1 MKKTLLILSSILT
14 FGWAQAQ
21 ILVTEN
27 FDVFPAAW
35 TKLNVS
41 APVGANAWAAGA
53 AANIANIAA
62 GAGAYNGTAATSY
75 AYVNFNSTTGTG
87 VISNWLITTP
97 ISLMNGDVIS
107 FYAVKGLSGGAD
119 VYPDNLQLRISTTG
133 AASVMPVGATGLG
146 DFTTLAVDINP
157 TLSATGFASTWTQYT
172 YTVTG
177 LPTATSCRVAFRY
190 TVPTSAGPT
199 GLNSDQIGVDQY
211 TVTRPTASTEDFFS
225 SNFSMY
231 PNPATSVLNI
241 STKNG
246 IALENVQILDING
259 RVVNQTNTTASETT
273 QINVSNLNSGV
284 YFVKI
289 QSELGVGTSKF
300 IKN

>member
-1 MKKTLLILSSILT
+1 MKKILLFISFLT
-14 FGWAQAQ
+14 AFGSVKAQN
-21 ILVTEN
+21 LVTEN

-35 TKLNVS
+35 TKLNLS
-41 APVGANAWAAGA
+41 SPAGTNAWANGA
-53 AANIANIAA
+53 AANIANIAG

-107 FYAVKGLSGGAD
+107 FYAVKGLSGGAT
-119 VYPDNLQLRISTTG
+119 VYPDALQMRISTLG
-133 AASVMPVGATGLG
+133 AASALPTGTTGVG

-157 TLSATGFASTWTQYT
+157 APLTTTGFATTWTLYS

-190 TVPTSAGPT
+190 TVPTSAGPS
-199 GLNSDQIGVDQY
+199 GNNSDQIGVDQY
-211 TVTRPTASTEDFFS
+211 SVDRTLSTDNFFKN
-225 SNFSMY
+225 NFSVY
-231 PNPATSVLNI
+231 PNPVKDVLNI
-241 STKNG
+241 SNLNAAENTK
-246 IALENVQILDING
+246 ISISDING
-259 RVVNQTNTTASETT
+259 RIVKE
-273 QINVSNLNSGV
+273 INSSLNSVSISELNAGV
-284 YFVKI
+284 YFLKI
-289 QSELGVGTSKF
+289 NTLDGVGTTKI